1 MIKDQLIRRASLVQ
15 CEISYPMSRCDE
27 IEDML
32 FDYLNEGSS
41 ERDGDDVVWLVD
53 LPSDV
58 VAKLRERFAGD
69 DQVVIT
75 ED

>member
-1 MIKDQLIRRASLVQ
+1 
-15 CEISYPMSRCDE
+15 MSRCDE